1 MIKIWRYEMNRL
13 STSEIRERY
22 LKFFEGKA
30 HLVLDSYPLVPK
42 DDKSLL
48 LINAGMAPLK
58 AYFTGVKTPPSTR
71 IATCQK
77 CIRTG
82 DIDNVGR
89 TKRHATFFEMLGNFS
104 FGDYFKEEIIPW
116 AWEFVTKELEI
127 PTDKLYV
134 TIYFEDD
141 EAFEIW
147 KNKTNIDPARIFRL
161 GKEDNFWEIGVGPCG
176 PCSEIHYY
184 KADGVVTTTEEFI
197 EAGERDEM
205 VEFWNLV
212 FTQFDKDEEG
222 NYNRLAAP
230 NIDTGM
236 GLERMATIMQGVK
249 SIFEIDILKNIIES
263 VVEITGRT
271 YGEDEKTDISIRII
285 ADHAKSVAFLISDGV
300 LPSNEGRGYV
310 MRRLLRRAAR
320 HGKVL
325 GSKGKFLNH
334 VIEAVIDSYKDAYPD
349 LVERKSYIN
358 KIVALEEEKFLE
370 TIDQG
375 TELLNGY
382 IAETSGDVFSGAHA
396 FKLYDTYG
404 FPLELTEEILAEK
417 GMKVDFKA
425 FKEEMELQRQRAR
438 SARGESNY
446 MGGSL
451 QGIDTFSEHYETE
464 FVGYSV
470 LEADVEIIAVSDG
483 AAEAEKL
490 AAGSTGYIVTNRTPF
505 YAEMGGQVGDTGLVS
520 GKGFKAEVTDT
531 RKSRSGNTVHSVTV
545 TEGELSLGE
554 AVLSVDKARR
564 TSIQRNHTATHI
576 LHKALKIVLG
586 DHVNQAGS
594 IVLDEK
600 LRFDFNHFQGAT
612 AEELKRIEEI
622 VNEEILMAMPVK
634 TDIMDM
640 VEAKKSGAMALFD
653 EKYGDEVRVLSV
665 GDFSRELCG
674 GTHVRNSG
682 EIGLFRI
689 VSESGI
695 ASGVRRIEAVTGMNS
710 YRLFIAKEE
719 LLGSVAETLKSS
731 EKDLLQKAS
740 ANVSELKARS
750 KEIEELKRSLSK
762 GSIDTLVSSRED
774 IGGVSLVRG
783 EVKDADASA
792 LREITEKVLD
802 KLKSGV
808 VALASV
814 DNQKVN
820 FSVMVSKDLT
830 ARGLHAGKLI
840 KEMAAVAGGGG
851 GGRPDMAQAG
861 GKNPEKTAEALQLV
875 HKLIETVIK

>member
-1 MIKIWRYEMNRL
+1 MNRL

-197 EAGERDEM
+197 EAGEKDEM

-212 FTQFDKDEEG
+212 FTQFDKDEAG

-263 VVEITGRT
+263 VVEITGRA

-382 IAETSGDVFSGAHA
+382 IEETTGDVFSGAHA

-425 FKEEMELQRQRAR
+425 FKEEMESQRQRAR

-451 QGIDTFSEHYETE
+451 QGIDTISEHYETE
-464 FVGYSV
+464 FVGYNF
-470 LEADVEIIAVSDG
+470 LEADAEILAVSDG
-483 AAEAEKL
+483 AAEVEKL
-490 AAGSTGYIVTNRTPF
+490 EAGATGYIVTNKTPF
-505 YAEMGGQVGDTGLVS
+505 YAEMGGQIGDTGIVT
-520 GKGFKAEVTDT
+520 GKGFRAEVTDT
-531 RKSRSGNTVHSVTV
+531 RKSRSGNTVHAVTV
-545 TEGELSLGE
+545 TEGELTPGE
-554 AVLSVDKARR
+554 AHLSVDKGRR

-622 VNEEILMAMPVK
+622 VNEEILLAMPVV
-634 TDIMDM
+634 TTIMDM

-665 GDFSRELCG
+665 GDFSKELCG

-710 YRLFIAKEE
+710 YRLFNAKEA
-719 LLGSVAETLKSS
+719 LLASVAETLKSS
-731 EKDLLQKAS
+731 EKDLLQKAA
-740 ANVSELKARS
+740 ANVMELKARS

-774 IGGVSLVRG
+774 ISGVSLVRG

-792 LREITEKVLD
+792 LREITEKILD

-814 DNQKVN
+814 DGQKVN

-830 ARGLHAGKLI
+830 AKGLHAGKLI
-840 KEMAAVAGGGG
+840 KEIAAVAGGGG

>member
-1 MIKIWRYEMNRL
+1 MNRL

-263 VVEITGRT
+263 VVEITGKT

-483 AAEAEKL
+483 VAEVDKL
-490 AAGSTGYIVTNRTPF
+490 SAGSTGYIVTNKTPF
-505 YAEMGGQVGDTGLVS
+505 YAEMGGQVGDTGLVT

-531 RKSRSGNTVHSVTV
+531 RKSRSGNTVHAVTV

-612 AEELKRIEEI
+612 AKELKRIEEI
-622 VNEEILMAMPVK
+622 VNEEILRAMPVV

-674 GTHVRNSG
+674 GTHVKNSG

-710 YRLFIAKEE
+710 YRLSIAKEE
-719 LLGSVAETLKSS
+719 LLESVAETLKSS

-740 ANVSELKARS
+740 ANVAELKARS

-814 DNQKVN
+814 DGQKVN

-830 ARGLHAGKLI
+830 AKGLHAGKLI
-840 KEMAAVAGGGG
+840 KEMAEVAGGGG

>member
-1 MIKIWRYEMNRL
+1 MNRL

-22 LKFFEGKA
+22 LKFFEGKG

-310 MRRLLRRAAR
+310 MRRLL
-320 HGKVL
+320 
-325 GSKGKFLNH
+325 
-334 VIEAVIDSYKDAYPD
+334 
-349 LVERKSYIN
+349 
-358 KIVALEEEKFLE
+358 
-370 TIDQG
+370 
-375 TELLNGY
+375 
-382 IAETSGDVFSGAHA
+382 
-396 FKLYDTYG
+396 
-404 FPLELTEEILAEK
+404 
-417 GMKVDFKA
+417 
-425 FKEEMELQRQRAR
+425 
-438 SARGESNY
+438 
-446 MGGSL
+446 
-451 QGIDTFSEHYETE
+451 
-464 FVGYSV
+464 
-470 LEADVEIIAVSDG
+470 
-483 AAEAEKL
+483 
-490 AAGSTGYIVTNRTPF
+490 
-505 YAEMGGQVGDTGLVS
+505 
-520 GKGFKAEVTDT
+520 
-531 RKSRSGNTVHSVTV
+531 
-545 TEGELSLGE
+545 
-554 AVLSVDKARR
+554 
-564 TSIQRNHTATHI
+564 
-576 LHKALKIVLG
+576 
-586 DHVNQAGS
+586 
-594 IVLDEK
+594 
-600 LRFDFNHFQGAT
+600 
-612 AEELKRIEEI
+612 
-622 VNEEILMAMPVK
+622 
-634 TDIMDM
+634 
-640 VEAKKSGAMALFD
+640 
-653 EKYGDEVRVLSV
+653 
-665 GDFSRELCG
+665 
-674 GTHVRNSG
+674 
-682 EIGLFRI
+682 
-689 VSESGI
+689 
-695 ASGVRRIEAVTGMNS
+695 
-710 YRLFIAKEE
+710 
-719 LLGSVAETLKSS
+719 
-731 EKDLLQKAS
+731 
-740 ANVSELKARS
+740 
-750 KEIEELKRSLSK
+750 
-762 GSIDTLVSSRED
+762 
-774 IGGVSLVRG
+774 
-783 EVKDADASA
+783 
-792 LREITEKVLD
+792 
-802 KLKSGV
+802 
-808 VALASV
+808 
-814 DNQKVN
+814 
-820 FSVMVSKDLT
+820 
-830 ARGLHAGKLI
+830 
-840 KEMAAVAGGGG
+840 
-851 GGRPDMAQAG
+851 
-861 GKNPEKTAEALQLV
+861 
-875 HKLIETVIK
+875 

>member
-1 MIKIWRYEMNRL
+1 MNRL

-116 AWEFVTKELEI
+116 AWEFITKELEI

-197 EAGERDEM
+197 EAGEKDEM

-263 VVEITGRT
+263 VVEITGRA

-382 IAETSGDVFSGAHA
+382 ISETSGDVFSGAHA

-483 AAEAEKL
+483 AAEVEKL

-505 YAEMGGQVGDTGLVS
+505 YAEMGGQVGDTGLVT

-674 GTHVRNSG
+674 GTHVKNSG

-710 YRLFIAKEE
+710 YRLFITMEE
-719 LLGSVAETLKSS
+719 LLDSVAETLKSS

-740 ANVSELKARS
+740 ANVAELKARS

-762 GSIDTLVSSRED
+762 GSIDTLVSSKED
-774 IGGVSLVRG
+774 ISGVSLVRG

-814 DNQKVN
+814 DGQKVN

-830 ARGLHAGKLI
+830 SRGLHAGKLI

>member
-1 MIKIWRYEMNRL
+1 MNRL

-263 VVEITGRT
+263 VVEITGKT

-483 AAEAEKL
+483 VAEVDKL
-490 AAGSTGYIVTNRTPF
+490 SAGSTGYIVTNKTPF
-505 YAEMGGQVGDTGLVS
+505 YAEMGGQVGDTGLVT

-531 RKSRSGNTVHSVTV
+531 RKSRSGNTVHAVTV

-612 AEELKRIEEI
+612 AKELKRIEEI
-622 VNEEILMAMPVK
+622 VNEEILRAMPVV

-674 GTHVRNSG
+674 GTHVKNSG

-710 YRLFIAKEE
+710 YRLSIAKEE
-719 LLGSVAETLKSS
+719 LLESVAETLKSS

-740 ANVSELKARS
+740 ANVAELKARS

-814 DNQKVN
+814 DGQKVN

-830 ARGLHAGKLI
+830 AKGLHAGKLI
-840 KEMAAVAGGGG
+840 KEMAQVAGGGG